1 MPGTAVATDSSLHL
15 STDPAFRAHWNGVFR
30 SFSTPFLRSLCQSE
44 LTFAM
49 KPTPQDCLEFWLW
62 VLYFVLRASHLI
74 AVTFAALGTQSTIR
88 CWFTE
93 CPPDQWRSVSAQL
106 RLTHWYLFISSTDQ
120 AGSLGSAGVLAETS
134 HCPIFSP
141 LLMRR
146 CSLITRCWILE
157 LLSFVSEDLAKCSW
171 IFLVP
176 DMNCQI
182 FHFQVCEGHW
192 AGDQERLKLAE
203 NLSEGRLRKV
213 MPWTSSEVHL
223 HPRSLQ
229 TLWCNPLIVRCLIYS
244 EKQPECG
251 RNRCSR

>member
-1 MPGTAVATDSSLHL
+1 MGSLFCPPGIPSHCC
-15 STDPAFRAHWNGVFR
+15 NFR
-30 SFSTPFLRSLCQSE
+30 SSWNTEHNS
-44 LTFAM
+44 M
-49 KPTPQDCLEFWLW
+49 
-62 VLYFVLRASHLI
+62 LI
-74 AVTFAALGTQSTIR
+74 HRMSS
-88 CWFTE
+88 
-93 CPPDQWRSVSAQL
+93 RSVAFSVSST

-176 DMNCQI
+176 DMNCQL
-182 FHFQVCEGHW
+182 FHFQVCKGHW